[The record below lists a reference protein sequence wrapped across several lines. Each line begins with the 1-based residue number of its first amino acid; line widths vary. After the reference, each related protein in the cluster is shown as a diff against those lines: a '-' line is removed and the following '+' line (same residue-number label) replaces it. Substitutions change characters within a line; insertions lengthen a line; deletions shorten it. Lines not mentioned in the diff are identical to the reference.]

1 MPASYGPLAPVIGY
15 LLGSVAFSIVI
26 VRLISGKDVR
36 SVGSGNAGATNVLRA
51 AGKWAAL
58 ATIVGDVG
66 KGVLAVVIARWLTGD
81 PLWIAA
87 AAAAAVLG
95 HVFPVFF
102 GFRGGKGV
110 ATAAGAFATLGWFPV
125 VLVVPVFVIL
135 VASSKY
141 VSLGSVAAAAT
152 LPISFWVLSGPF
164 APLAGGRFRVEPPA
178 VWAAAI
184 VGIVVI
190 AKHRGNIERLIAG
203 TERKLGEK
211 KDDPS

>member
-15 LLGSVAFSIVI
+15 LLGSIAFSIVI
-26 VRLISGKDVR
+26 VRLISGQDVR

-164 APLAGGRFRVEPPA
+164 AGLAGGRFRVEPPA

-190 AKHRGNIERLIAG
+190 AKHRGNLERLIAG

-211 KDDPS
+211 KDEPS